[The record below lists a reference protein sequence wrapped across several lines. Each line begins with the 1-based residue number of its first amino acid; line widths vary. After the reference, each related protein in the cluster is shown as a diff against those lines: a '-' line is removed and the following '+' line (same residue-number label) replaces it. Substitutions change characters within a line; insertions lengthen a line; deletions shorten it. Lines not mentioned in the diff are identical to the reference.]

1 MKKTFFAGAVL
12 FISLFIGCGSTRLVA
27 QETEMSKA
35 IRGKKND
42 VVKALLDKGYDVNSV
57 YKKQSALTFPI
68 ECENLEAFR
77 LFLNVKGIK
86 VNVWN
91 IRSMPEV
98 SWKYTALHRTT
109 EVEQPLEYMKAIL
122 DKGALIDA
130 QDEYLRFDGSLDE
143 SGGNTTLMLS
153 VLKTEEAKFLIER
166 GAKINLQSRG
176 GGTALMGA
184 VPNFEILKLLV
195 DKGAKIDIQNKGG
208 ETALMM
214 AARKYP
220 DAVKYLIDKGANI
233 ALRQLAY
240 RASPNALDNAAIAGN
255 IECAKLLLARAVTL
269 GIKEEVISASLH
281 WAVVANQVPMA
292 KYLLDEGAKIE
303 GTDQD
308 GHYSPL
314 METMMLEMVE
324 LLVSRGA
331 NVNAVSKFSY
341 TPLMKAVSNFPKPDL
356 KEKDNVKI
364 INLLLDKGAK
374 MDTPDGNG
382 TTPLMWAVQKIT
394 PTKILIEKGA
404 NVNLQ
409 NKNGETALMLAVKGG
424 FLRKILFI
432 PVIGPFMD
440 ATKLLIAKGA
450 DLNLQETN
458 GKTALMHAAG
468 ALNNTGNDY
477 GSYTE
482 MAKFLIEKGA
492 KIDMEDKD
500 KNTALYWAQRYNRTK
515 TADLLIAKG
524 ANPAKKYVKTA
535 DNSNVKAGIVGTW
548 QSNFKQGEI
557 SMVTK
562 VVFNANWTYSKAMI
576 TQGQVI
582 PDGGNYDTY
591 DFRDGRIWL
600 FNKMGTNAVIEW
612 RFEGKSLVLNG
623 EKYEKVVKK

>member
-1 MKKTFFAGAVL
+1 
-12 FISLFIGCGSTRLVA
+12 
-27 QETEMSKA
+27 
-35 IRGKKND
+35 
-42 VVKALLDKGYDVNSV
+42 
-57 YKKQSALTFPI
+57 
-68 ECENLEAFR
+68 
-77 LFLNVKGIK
+77 
-86 VNVWN
+86 
-91 IRSMPEV
+91 
-98 SWKYTALHRTT
+98 
-109 EVEQPLEYMKAIL
+109 MKAIL
-122 DKGALIDA
+122 DKGANIDA
-130 QDEYLRFDGSLDE
+130 QDEFLRFDGSLDE

-153 VLKTEEAKFLIER
+153 VLKTEEARFLIER
-166 GAKINLQSRG
+166 GAKINLQSRS

-184 VPNFEILKLLV
+184 VANFEILKLLV
-195 DKGAKIDIQNKGG
+195 DKGAKMDVQNKGG

-214 AARKYP
+214 AARQYP

-233 ALRQLAY
+233 TLRQLAHK
-240 RASPNALDNAAIAGN
+240 ASPNALDCAALVGN
-255 IECAKLLLARAVTL
+255 IETAKLLLARAVAL
-269 GIKEEVISASLH
+269 GIKDEVISASLH
-281 WAVVANQVPMA
+281 WAVVGNQVSMA

-331 NVNAVSKFSY
+331 NVNAVSSFNY
-341 TPLMKAVSNFPKPDL
+341 TPLLKAVSNFTKPDL

-364 INLLLDKGAK
+364 INLILDKGAK
-374 MDTPDGNG
+374 LDTPDGNG

-394 PTKILIEKGA
+394 PTKILIDKGA

-424 FLRKILFI
+424 FLKKVLFM
-432 PVIGPFMD
+432 PVIGPFKD
-440 ATKLLIAKGA
+440 AAKLLIAKGA
-450 DLNLQETN
+450 DVNLQETN

-477 GSYTE
+477 DAYTE
-482 MAKFLIEKGA
+482 MTGFLLEKGA

-500 KNTALYWAQRYNRTK
+500 KNTALFWAQKYGRTK
-515 TADLLIAKG
+515 TADLLIARG
-524 ANPAKKYVKTA
+524 ANPAKKFVKTA

-548 QSNFKQGEI
+548 QSTFKQAGI

-562 VVFNANWTYSKAMI
+562 VVFNANWTYSKSQI
-576 TQGQVI
+576 IQGQVV

-612 RFEGKSLVLNG
+612 RFEGKTLVLNG

>member
-1 MKKTFFAGAVL
+1 MKKPFFAGTIL
-12 FISLFIGCGSTRLVA
+12 FISLFTMCAPTGLFA
-27 QETEMSKA
+27 QEMADA
-35 IRGKKND
+35 IRSKKND

-57 YKKQSALTFPI
+57 YHKQSALTFPI

-77 LFLNVKGIK
+77 MFLNVKGIK

-98 SWKYTALHRTT
+98 SWKYMALHRTT
-109 EVEQPLEYMKAIL
+109 EVKEPLEYMKALL

-130 QDEYLRFDGSLDE
+130 QDEYLRSDGSLDE

-153 VLKTEEAKFLIER
+153 VMNTEAAKFLIGR
-166 GAKINLQSRG
+166 GAKLNIQSRS

-184 VPNFEILKLLV
+184 VPNFEVVKLLV
-195 DKGAKIDIQNKGG
+195 DKGAKMDLQNIGG
-208 ETALMM
+208 ETALMI

-233 ALRQLAY
+233 SLRQLAY

-255 IECAKLLLARAVTL
+255 IESAKLILARAVAL
-269 GIKEEVISASLH
+269 GIKAEIISASLH
-281 WAVVANQVPMA
+281 WAVVSNQLAMA
-292 KYLLDEGAKIE
+292 KYLLDEGANIE

-308 GHYSPL
+308 GHYTPL

-324 LLVSRGA
+324 LLVQRGA
-331 NVNAVSKFSY
+331 DVNAVSKFNY
-341 TPLMKAVSNFPKPDL
+341 TPLLQAVLNFQKPDL
-356 KEKDNVKI
+356 KEKNNVKI
-364 INLLLDKGAK
+364 ITLLLDKGAK
-374 MDTPDGNG
+374 PDTPDGNG

-394 PTKILIEKGA
+394 PTKLLLERGA
-404 NVNLQ
+404 NVNIQ

-424 FLRKILFI
+424 LVKTTLFM
-432 PVIGPFMD
+432 PVIGPYKD
-440 ATKLLIAKGA
+440 AAKLLIAKGA

-477 GSYTE
+477 GSYTD
-482 MAKFLIEKGA
+482 MAKLLIDNGA
-492 KIDMEDKD
+492 KINMEDKD
-500 KNTALYWAQRYNRTK
+500 KNTALYWAQRYGRTK
-515 TADLLIAKG
+515 TADLLLAKG

-548 QSNFKQGEI
+548 QSTFKAGGT
-557 SMVTK
+557 SVVFK
-562 VVFNANWTYSKAMI
+562 VVFNANWTYSKSMI
-576 TQGQVI
+576 AQGQVI

-612 RFEGKSLVLNG
+612 RFEGKTLVLNG
-623 EKYEKVVKK
+623 EKYEKVAKK